1 MTKLAR
7 LTLLFSL
14 VDMGLF
20 VWLVAQ
26 TGRVSAQ
33 DVPAVLR
40 GRGLEIVDDQGRIRA
55 SITRY
60 GKSDGGTYN
69 DIVVFR
75 LHDEAGKPMIKL
87 DTHVSTSGLKASS
100 HVEWLF
106 APYLPP
112 RSCGR
117 RCHVDSDSV
126 NEPTSRLDGDGQS
139 TDFS

>member
-7 LTLLFSL
+7 LTFLFSL
-14 VDMGLF
+14 VNLGLF

-87 DTHVSTSGLKASS
+87 DTHVSTSGLKGSGLGLLGASDE
-100 HVEWLF
+100 VQAYIGTNGRTAKVDLKNGD
-106 APYLPP
+106 
-112 RSCGR
+112 GR
-117 RCHVDSDSV
+117 RQQLQ
-126 NEPTSRLDGDGQS
+126 P
-139 TDFS
+139 